1 MQQLED
7 IMHKE
12 MSRKEFLAT
21 VGFGMASL
29 FGFSTVLRFLF
40 GKGQQAS
47 RGSMASS
54 GYGSSS
60 YGGNK

>member
-1 MQQLED
+1 MQHLED

-29 FGFSTVLRFLF
+29 FGFSTALKFLF
-40 GKGQQAS
+40 GKGQAAHGRVS
-47 RGSMASS
+47 TM
-54 GYGSSS
+54 GYGSSA
-60 YGGNK
+60 YGGK